1 MPKIQSSNAR
11 SSHEP
16 KTLTRNRAAAGR
28 AVGFLLAIAWSLPAA
43 NAPACDPDNGGLQLP
58 QGFCA
63 LVVADGIGPARHI
76 AVARN
81 GDIYVALQA
90 DGRKGGVVALRD
102 TNGDD
107 RFETKEKI
115 GQDSTTGVALR
126 NGYLYVAKFHSV
138 ERYKM
143 SPGQL
148 IPTSPPEIVVSGLPG
163 VEEHG
168 DKGIAFD
175 GQGSLYVNIGAPSNA
190 CQPKNRK
197 PKVPG
202 QDPCQLLEKSGGI
215 WKFSESKL
223 GQKQEDGTR
232 FATGLRQ
239 MPAIAWHDGALF
251 IVMNNRDQLDTLW
264 PGMFTAK
271 ENAERPAEPMLRVAE
286 AGANFGWPYCFFDYA
301 QKKLFLA
308 PEYGGDGKQVGRCSQ
323 FALPVTSFPAH
334 WAPVDVMFYSGA
346 QFPEHYKNGA
356 FIAFHGSWNRAP
368 MPQEGYNVTF
378 QPFVDGKPS
387 GSHEVFADGFAGKSP
402 LTNPDTALA
411 RADGVAE
418 APDGSLFISESQHGK
433 IWRVFYRGG
442 K

>member
-1 MPKIQSSNAR
+1 MVGGAFGCV
-11 SSHEP
+11 
-16 KTLTRNRAAAGR
+16 LALAWGLAAAE
-28 AVGFLLAIAWSLPAA
+28 
-43 NAPACDPDNGGLQLP
+43 APACDAGNGGLQLP
-58 QGFCA
+58 PGFCA
-63 LVVADGIGPARHI
+63 LVVADGIGTARHI
-76 AVARN
+76 AVAPN

-90 DGRKGGVVALRD
+90 KGSKGGVVALRD
-102 TNGDD
+102 ANGDG
-107 RFETKEKI
+107 RFEIKEKI
-115 GQDSTTGVALR
+115 GQDNTTGVALR

-143 SPGQL
+143 KAGELMPVG
-148 IPTSPPEIVVSGLPG
+148 PAEIVVSGLPG

-175 GQGSLYVNIGAPSNA
+175 GQGSLYVNVGAPSNA
-190 CQPKNRK
+190 CQPKNRR

-202 QDPCQLLEKSGGI
+202 TDPCPLLEKSGGI
-215 WKFSESKL
+215 WKFAEDKL

-239 MPAIAWHDGALF
+239 MPAIAWHDGALY

-286 AGANFGWPYCFFDYA
+286 AGANFGWPYCFFDYE
-301 QKKLFLA
+301 QKKLFLN
-308 PEYGGDGKQVGRCSQ
+308 PEYGGDGKKVERCSE
-323 FALPVTSFPAH
+323 FTLPVASFPAH
-334 WAPVDVMFYSGA
+334 WAPVDLMFYSGA
-346 QFPEHYKNGA
+346 QFPEHYRNGA

-378 QPFVDGKPS
+378 QPFVEGKPS
-387 GSHEVFADGFAGKSP
+387 GSHEVFASGFAGKSP
-402 LTNPDTALA
+402 LMNPDNALA

-418 APDGSLFISESQHGK
+418 APDGSLYISESQHGK
-433 IWRVFYRGG
+433 IWRVIYRGG